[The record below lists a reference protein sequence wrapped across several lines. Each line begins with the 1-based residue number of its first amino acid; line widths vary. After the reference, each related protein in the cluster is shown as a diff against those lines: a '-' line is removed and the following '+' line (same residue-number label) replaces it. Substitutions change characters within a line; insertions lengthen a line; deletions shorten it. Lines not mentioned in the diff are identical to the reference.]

1 MSDMNKPETIAQVLV
16 AVGAVFLL
24 ISAYVMGVYIP
35 EQKELSD
42 DFESQTSFDGDMTLF
57 DATKSATL
65 QGDINPENALNSYLS
80 ADGANVQILA
90 KADPDLSDDDK
101 TYYNFNASAFT
112 SEEMSEDT
120 RILTFSDYNNYVD
133 RTTWETKDADDPE
146 DEFGYSLWNP
156 NELPEKKNTE
166 YPNPFVS
173 SHTNTYIYVGEEDV
187 GGIDCYKYT
196 ADETFEYSS
205 SSVLALKDN
214 FDGLLPDG
222 VEGTSYGEMQYK
234 EIIWVGKET
243 GQVAD
248 RELDVTVNFIP
259 DPRLAVN
266 FQATEGLDSTIVYE
280 GSLDGSNITADRR
293 TFSSGPIFSGT
304 DNATGASRTY
314 MNATGTLFV
323 SGETEP
329 RVNTTFL
336 IDTHTQQAQGLAP
349 DGTYISGGST
359 FFSIGSVCDNTTY
372 DYTNLFLTSHVNT
385 YSCLGT
391 ESIPG
396 YIIPSAELMGNTTV
410 YHYQSVENGVLFDT
424 TTASLPV
431 YDPVNGYCMN
441 PSACPDRQWAPLI
454 AFALTQTSLG
464 EDALQIPIRSD
475 ATMTLPRFTTDI
487 TMLGTGEAMMGGDFH
502 PLIQGSFVAINI
514 YAADLNVTNP
524 DGSPLTYNQMPFIL
538 DPEGATSLPIP
549 GDTSCVMGDTCVMG
563 SEFTHPLIAGL
574 MGQIMA
580 GLGSDPNSYQ
590 DSPWYTNGEADLP
603 VIDDGTLMG
612 QGKAMLGFQF
622 HPLVQQSLSSTASYG
637 IDYLNVPWRTVNETD
652 VPITT
657 ILPNMSAD
665 GDMYMMSG
673 DGYTTNISLALLGN
687 LTGGDPTT
695 WAHDVTCT
703 LADMNME
710 TGICVPTYEYLA
722 FPAPLVTSS
731 VLPNITPAQLPLFD
745 VDAATPVI
753 EDQELELLM
762 DYEENVY
769 LDPVTATVLD
779 QDMTILVTVTFPW
792 GTQQV
797 AQSIN
802 VAYTDAQKLASSS
815 SRWTAEFG
823 YTFLPGSPLRADN
836 ANFTIMTLQGGYSDA
851 EVVDAKQTIEDTS
864 SALSTAR
871 TMPMILIGVALASL
885 MGGFYVYY
893 QNNQGDMSSG
903 MDDTSSE
910 EAAPSMAVTEEQSGD
925 GESEESSVDSSEEE

>member
-90 KADPDLSDDDK
+90 KADPELSDDDK

-304 DNATGASRTY
+304 DNATGASRT
-314 MNATGTLFV
+314 
-323 SGETEP
+323 
-329 RVNTTFL
+329 
-336 IDTHTQQAQGLAP
+336 
-349 DGTYISGGST
+349 
-359 FFSIGSVCDNTTY
+359 
-372 DYTNLFLTSHVNT
+372 
-385 YSCLGT
+385 
-391 ESIPG
+391 
-396 YIIPSAELMGNTTV
+396 
-410 YHYQSVENGVLFDT
+410 
-424 TTASLPV
+424 
-431 YDPVNGYCMN
+431 
-441 PSACPDRQWAPLI
+441 
-454 AFALTQTSLG
+454 
-464 EDALQIPIRSD
+464 
-475 ATMTLPRFTTDI
+475 
-487 TMLGTGEAMMGGDFH
+487 
-502 PLIQGSFVAINI
+502 
-514 YAADLNVTNP
+514 
-524 DGSPLTYNQMPFIL
+524 
-538 DPEGATSLPIP
+538 
-549 GDTSCVMGDTCVMG
+549 
-563 SEFTHPLIAGL
+563 
-574 MGQIMA
+574 
-580 GLGSDPNSYQ
+580 
-590 DSPWYTNGEADLP
+590 
-603 VIDDGTLMG
+603 
-612 QGKAMLGFQF
+612 
-622 HPLVQQSLSSTASYG
+622 
-637 IDYLNVPWRTVNETD
+637 
-652 VPITT
+652 
-657 ILPNMSAD
+657 
-665 GDMYMMSG
+665 
-673 DGYTTNISLALLGN
+673 
-687 LTGGDPTT
+687 
-695 WAHDVTCT
+695 
-703 LADMNME
+703 
-710 TGICVPTYEYLA
+710 
-722 FPAPLVTSS
+722 
-731 VLPNITPAQLPLFD
+731 
-745 VDAATPVI
+745 
-753 EDQELELLM
+753 
-762 DYEENVY
+762 
-769 LDPVTATVLD
+769 
-779 QDMTILVTVTFPW
+779 
-792 GTQQV
+792 
-797 AQSIN
+797 
-802 VAYTDAQKLASSS
+802 
-815 SRWTAEFG
+815 
-823 YTFLPGSPLRADN
+823 
-836 ANFTIMTLQGGYSDA
+836 
-851 EVVDAKQTIEDTS
+851 
-864 SALSTAR
+864 
-871 TMPMILIGVALASL
+871 
-885 MGGFYVYY
+885 
-893 QNNQGDMSSG
+893 
-903 MDDTSSE
+903 
-910 EAAPSMAVTEEQSGD
+910 
-925 GESEESSVDSSEEE
+925 